1 MKKPTTR
8 RGAVRILKSKVV
20 FRGPVFYVSS
30 EMVKEPAGIE
40 VRRDI
45 IHHPGSVVVLV
56 VDDTHRQPRVLL
68 ARQYRY
74 AAGQRLWELPAGR
87 IDTGESELPA
97 RKRGLLA
104 HTG

>member
-40 VRRDI
+40 GRRDI

-56 VDDTHRQPRVLL
+56 GDATQRQPRVLL

-74 AAGQRLWELPAGR
+74 AAGARLWLLPAGR
-87 IDTGESELPA
+87 IDGGETELAAAKPA
-97 RKRGLLA
+97 LLE
-104 HTG
+104 G